1 MATGQI
7 SRRRRLIA
15 SDLLAPSS
23 CCSRSCQRKRR
34 SASGEFLSCAVSLDV
49 VDEKDY
55 GLLLKENLYFKNFEI
70 AIVLSNVE
78 NQQ

>member
-7 SRRRRLIA
+7 SRRRRLVA
-15 SDLLAPSS
+15 SDLSAASC

-34 SASGEFLSCAVSLDV
+34 SASREIFHMFLSCAASVDV

-55 GLLLKENLYFKNFEI
+55 
-70 AIVLSNVE
+70 
-78 NQQ
+78 

>member
-7 SRRRRLIA
+7 SWRRRLVA

-23 CCSRSCQRKRR
+23 RCSRSCQRKRR
-34 SASGEFLSCAVSLDV
+34 SASGEIFHRFLSCVASVDV

-55 GLLLKENLYFKNFEI
+55 
-70 AIVLSNVE
+70 
-78 NQQ
+78 

>member
-15 SDLLAPSS
+15 LDLSAPSS
-23 CCSRSCQRKRR
+23 GCNRSCRRTRR
-34 SASGEFLSCAVSLDV
+34 SASGEIFHRFLSCAASVDV

-55 GLLLKENLYFKNFEI
+55 
-70 AIVLSNVE
+70 
-78 NQQ
+78 